1 MIRRVMSDDLMLS
14 TERYEVGKVSDIDMT
29 KEIKLAEQARSGSK
43 EAFCELYGMYKDR
56 LYRYALY
63 RLGDPDDAED
73 AVSEC
78 VLAAWQGIRQLRNT
92 SAFGAWI
99 FRILRNCC
107 SRNIKSI
114 ISLRENMQNLY
125 DSGADASALAAGP
138 ADPSAAIELAEA
150 LSQLTEDEREVV
162 LLSAVCGLTS
172 REISGITGLT
182 AGASRSKLS
191 RSLAK
196 MRDFLS

>member
-1 MIRRVMSDDLMLS
+1 MSDDLMLS

-114 ISLRENMQNLY
+114 ISLRENMQKLY

>member
-99 FRILRNCC
+99 FRVLRNCC

-114 ISLRENMQNLY
+114 ISLRENMQKLY

>member
-1 MIRRVMSDDLMLS
+1 
-14 TERYEVGKVSDIDMT
+14 MT

-114 ISLRENMQNLY
+114 ISLRENMQKLY

>member
-1 MIRRVMSDDLMLS
+1 MLS

-114 ISLRENMQNLY
+114 ISLRENMQKLY

>member
-1 MIRRVMSDDLMLS
+1 MPDFAKRMEYMAGSAEIIRGLFGAMNDPETISFGGGAPATDALPVEEIREIADDVLRRE
-14 TERYEVGKVSDIDMT
+14 TRG
-29 KEIKLAEQARSGSK
+29 AEALQ
-43 EAFCELYGMYKDR
+43 YG
-56 LYRYALY
+56 
-63 RLGDPDDAED
+63 P
-73 AVSEC
+73 V
-78 VLAAWQGIRQLRNT
+78 QGIRQLRNT

-114 ISLRENMQNLY
+114 ISLRENMQKLY

>member
-114 ISLRENMQNLY
+114 IRLRENMQKLY

>member
-14 TERYEVGKVSDIDMT
+14 TERYEGGKVSDIDMT

-114 ISLRENMQNLY
+114 ISLRENMQKLY

>member
-43 EAFCELYGMYKDR
+43 EAFCELYGMYKDS

-114 ISLRENMQNLY
+114 ISLRENMQKLY

>member
-114 ISLRENMQNLY
+114 ISLRENMQKLY

>member
-1 MIRRVMSDDLMLS
+1 MLS

>member
-1 MIRRVMSDDLMLS
+1 MLS

-78 VLAAWQGIRQLRNT
+78 VLAAWQGIRQPVL
-92 SAFGAWI
+92 G
-99 FRILRNCC
+99 
-107 SRNIKSI
+107 
-114 ISLRENMQNLY
+114 ISK
-125 DSGADASALAAGP
+125 AS
-138 ADPSAAIELAEA
+138 
-150 LSQLTEDEREVV
+150 
-162 LLSAVCGLTS
+162 
-172 REISGITGLT
+172 
-182 AGASRSKLS
+182 
-191 RSLAK
+191 
-196 MRDFLS
+196 

>member
-1 MIRRVMSDDLMLS
+1 MSDDLMLS

-78 VLAAWQGIRQLRNT
+78 ILAAWQGIRQLRNT

-114 ISLRENMQNLY
+114 ISLRENMQKLY

>member
-114 ISLRENMQNLY
+114 ISLRENMQKLY
-125 DSGADASALAAGP
+125 DSGADASALAAGT